1 MLVHGRRYALTALL
15 LAGSRP
21 AMAHARGDDPCTE
34 ARPDELAR
42 SQCARALYGEREY
55 VAAARHYERLW
66 LDVGTAK
73 YLYNAAA
80 AREAAGH
87 LASALALWTRYEASP
102 GVEDDERAE
111 LKQRLAEMRARLVAI
126 TVTVTPADV
135 LGPGATFWCERAD
148 GTPPESFDIPAR
160 LVADAAPGNF
170 TLHLDPGAWQL
181 RLSPASALPEY
192 STVSAPMQVTQ
203 TPGQVV
209 LPLSQSSLAD
219 SGPAAPERD
228 VQRLTLGLG
237 GASGGAALLGIIV
250 LTVATVNKPASEMRG
265 QDPVVDKEGAQR
277 FLRQVGLGA
286 GLVGAAIGLG
296 AAAGVETLAATRRRQ
311 HIQLGVGGGL
321 AFGGLLFHVI
331 VWKIY
336 HDRIDSSSILN
347 EDGVNA
353 QRAPR
358 GISAAMLGAGA
369 ALMAGAGMS
378 YLVRS
383 YLPYQ
388 HKRQRLAV
396 GALLRSHTVG
406 LALTGRF

>member
-1 MLVHGRRYALTALL
+1 MHAHGRRYALTALL
-15 LAGSRP
+15 LASSGP
-21 AMAHARGDDPCTE
+21 ATAYARGDDPCTE
-34 ARPDELAR
+34 VRPDELAR
-42 SQCARALYGEREY
+42 SHCARALYGEREY

-66 LDVGTAK
+66 LDIGTPK

-126 TVTVTPADV
+126 TVTVTPANV

-148 GTPPESFDIPAR
+148 GIPPESFEIPAR

-181 RLSPASALPEY
+181 RLSPASALTEY
-192 STVSAPMQVTQ
+192 STVSAPIQVTQ
-203 TPGQVV
+203 APGEVM
-209 LPLSQSSLAD
+209 LPLSQPSLVD

-250 LTVATVNKPASEMRG
+250 LTVATVNKPASDMKE
-265 QDPVVDKEGAQR
+265 DPEVDTEASKR

-296 AAAGVETLAATRRRQ
+296 AAAGVETLAATRRRH

-331 VWKIY
+331 AWKVF
-336 HDRIDSSSILN
+336 HDDIGSFSEISEASVD
-347 EDGVNA
+347 E

-383 YLPYQ
+383 YLP

-406 LALTGRF
+406 LVLTGRF